1 MRNNTYPIS
10 LKIELCR
17 LSESYHIDS
26 ALQTETQPVSI
37 TCMEL
42 EDAQIPLQ
50 TKKIPHNHISFL
62 PENSGLLDIW
72 SF

>member
-1 MRNNTYPIS
+1 MRDNAYPIF

-17 LSESYHIDS
+17 LSKSYHIDS

-42 EDAQIPLQ
+42 EDAQIFHFKQ
-50 TKKIPHNHISFL
+50 KIPHNHISFL